1 MKKFVSVFFL
11 TDIAVSFIN
20 YTECCNYIK
29 YRFFDYV
36 ISLFET
42 VKFENLIMEGGEI
55 SNPMVVEGESDRE
68 WRNIE
73 SNGSRRRIQ
82 W

>member
-1 MKKFVSVFFL
+1 
-11 TDIAVSFIN
+11 
-20 YTECCNYIK
+20 
-29 YRFFDYV
+29 
-36 ISLFET
+36 
-42 VKFENLIMEGGEI
+42 MESGEI
-55 SNPMVVEGESDRE
+55 SNPMVVEGESDGE